1 MTTKELIKQL
11 KDWDYTVKI
20 DDDFIEVYDSE
31 ECKYYFSVDTRE
43 EFLVD
48 TYNNDFT
55 ELPVE
60 DREILFGLIYKY
72 TTTPVEEREEKKKYY
87 LKHKFGLLTEIS
99 ARDIYYTRG
108 NAFSNNISKIHYEGK
123 TRDLYLY
130 KDDYNDLSLM
140 TDNSSKN
147 CKFKEA
153 EIEDIKERFGT
164 DLSDYEIIEVE
175 G

>member
-72 TTTPVEEREEKKKYY
+72 TTTPVGEREEEKKYY
-87 LKHKFGLLTEIS
+87 LRHRWLC
-99 ARDIYYTRG
+99 
-108 NAFSNNISKIHYEGK
+108 
-123 TRDLYLY
+123 
-130 KDDYNDLSLM
+130 DYV
-140 TDNSSKN
+140 DNSFRYLNKSNDAYSINDDFEIGRAKTQFTQKEIDEIKQ
-147 CKFKEA
+147 KF
-153 EIEDIKERFGT
+153 DT
-164 DLSDYEIIEVE
+164 DLKDFEIIEVE
-175 G
+175 E